1 MQLFWA
7 SRNGWPCRFTNIFP
21 RFATLSINNI
31 VLKKIVSFFY
41 RAWPLPRHSHTCPP
55 SFNLFVLFFL
65 AAYLS
70 QGAHAQNDDATI
82 QAGKDSVAAHVQNE
96 AEERVTPYRIEIEGA
111 GVLTTFLMDNLELA
125 KRQSQLLNED
135 EVHRLASLAQ
145 VQIRSLLATEGYF
158 SAAVTQVLD
167 RNLKPWVGR
176 FNVTLNERVQVGA
189 VDLQFK
195 GQLVE
200 GDPRRIERL
209 RRQWGLKVGDNFQQK
224 AWDDAKSEM
233 LKSLL
238 VSDYPAAAITAS
250 EARIEPLTANATLS
264 VEVDSGPAFTF
275 GELEIEGLQRY
286 SSRIVIDLNPIKPG
300 DPYSQEKLNE
310 LQARVQDTGYF
321 HSAFATVDIDPTKSH
336 TVPVR
341 LDLKEKE
348 RKRLSLGIGFSTDS
362 GARLQVKWLNR
373 NFLQRDWRLESNLKV
388 DRSNRLIGSDVY
400 LPAIIN
406 GWKPSFGVHYE
417 YTNSAGEPV
426 DKVQTGARMT
436 SPDKNNEKVWALT
449 FHADRQRIGDTY
461 SANREALLAS
471 FSYTRRRVD
480 NLISPT
486 RGYIA
491 SIDLGAG
498 PSGGVNDATI
508 ARVLARATYLSPTW
522 HRRWQ
527 AMLRGQVG
535 QVFGSSRHTVPGD
548 LLFRTGGDQS
558 VRGYGYN
565 RLGVKHAGTIVD
577 GTVTVVVSAEL
588 VYCITPAWGAAI
600 FTDSG
605 NAADSWD
612 DFKFQHGGGVGA
624 RWRSLIGPVNLDLA
638 YGHETREPRLH
649 FSIGYGF

>member
-1 MQLFWA
+1 M
-7 SRNGWPCRFTNIFP
+7 
-21 RFATLSINNI
+21 
-31 VLKKIVSFFY
+31 
-41 RAWPLPRHSHTCPP
+41 
-55 SFNLFVLFFL
+55 FFL
-65 AAYLS
+65 AACLS
-70 QGAHAQNDDATI
+70 QGAHAQNDDAAI
-82 QAGKDSVAAHVQNE
+82 QAANDSVAANVQNE
-96 AEERVTPYRIEIEGA
+96 AEERVTPYRVEIEGA
-111 GVLTTFLMDNLELA
+111 GGLTPFLIDNLELA
-125 KRQSQLLNED
+125 KRQSQSLHED
-135 EVHRLASLAQ
+135 EVQRLAGVAP

-158 SAAVTQVLD
+158 SAAVTHMLD
-167 RNLKPWVGR
+167 RNVTPWVAR
-176 FNVTLNERVQVGA
+176 YTVTLNERTLVRA
-189 VDLQFK
+189 VDLRFK

-200 GDPRRIERL
+200 ADPRRVERL
-209 RRQWGLKVGDNFQQK
+209 RRQWGLKAGGIFQQK

-238 VSDYPAAAITAS
+238 VRDYPAAAITAS
-250 EARIEPLTANATLS
+250 EARIEPLTASATLS

-286 SSRIVIDLNPIKPG
+286 SSRIVTDLNPIKPG

-321 HSAFATVDIDPTKSH
+321 RSAFATVDIDPTKPH
-336 TVPVR
+336 NVPVR
-341 LDLKEKE
+341 LDLNENE

-373 NFLQRDWRLESNLKV
+373 NFLQRDWRLESNLKI
-388 DRSNRLIGSDVY
+388 DRDNRLIGSDVY
-400 LPAIIN
+400 LPPLEN
-406 GWKPSFGVHYE
+406 GWIPSFGAHYE
-417 YTNSAGEPV
+417 YTNSAGETV
-426 DKVQTGARMT
+426 DKVQTGARLT

-449 FHADRQRIGDTY
+449 FYADRQRIGDTY

-486 RGYIA
+486 RGYVA

-498 PSGGVNDATI
+498 PSGVVNEDNI
-508 ARVLARATYLSPTW
+508 ARVVARATYLSPTW

-527 AMLRGQVG
+527 AVLRGQVG
-535 QVFGSSRHTVPGD
+535 QVFGSSRQTVPGD

-565 RLGVKHAGTIVD
+565 RLGVEQDGAIVG
-577 GTVTVVVSAEL
+577 GTVTAVVSAEL
-588 VYCITPAWGAAI
+588 VYRITPAWGAAI
-600 FTDSG
+600 FTDAG
-605 NAADSWD
+605 NAADSWG
-612 DFKFQHGGGVGA
+612 DFKFRHGSGVGA
-624 RWRSLIGPVNLDLA
+624 RWRSPIGPVNLDLA